1 LEESVAEKRTYEVIF
16 IIDPDAEDAEVM
28 RLTEGVQKIITDQ
41 GGSVTKTEMMGKRRL
56 AYEIN
61 HRRDGIYV
69 LLEVEGSGAEIA
81 ELERRM
87 RVNDRILRY
96 MTVRVDEGRQRAEK
110 LKARRARKAEKRPTA
125 GKAKADEAEVAES
138 ESEAEAA

>member
-1 LEESVAEKRTYEVIF
+1 LEEEVAEKRTYEVIF

-28 RLTEGVQKIITDQ
+28 RMTEAVQKIITDQ
-41 GGSVTKTEMMGKRRL
+41 GGSITKTEMMGKRQL

-61 HRRDGIYV
+61 HKRDGVYV
-69 LLEVEGSGAEIA
+69 LLEVDGSGAEIA

-96 MTVRVDEGRQRAEK
+96 MTVRVDEDRRRADK
-110 LKARRARKAEKRPTA
+110 LKNRRARKAERRPTA
-125 GKAKADEAEVAES
+125 GKSKAQAVESDEA
-138 ESEAEAA
+138 EAEAAA

>member
-1 LEESVAEKRTYEVIF
+1 MAEKRTYEVVF

-28 RLTEGVQKIITDQ
+28 RLTEAVQKIITDQ
-41 GGSVTKTEMMGKRRL
+41 GGSVTKTEMMGKRQL

-61 HRRDGIYV
+61 HKRDGVYV
-69 LLEVEGSGAEIA
+69 LLEVDGSGAEIA

-96 MTVRVDEGRQRAEK
+96 MTVRVDEDRRRAEK
-110 LKARRARKAEKRPTA
+110 LKARRARKAERRPAA
-125 GKAKADEAEVAES
+125 GKAKPERDAEAENA
-138 ESEAEAA
+138 SEAEAA